1 MEKKKTVLLFTM
13 SALVIFLQANSVPAL
28 GEPVWEPSIPLGTA
42 RAEPGVTV
50 GFDGAIYAIGG
61 EGTNPKHSL
70 GTAERWY
77 EGQVA
82 WQSIAPM
89 SVERHLVGVVTD
101 SFGNIWATGGFSHTA
116 GSVWDTVE
124 IYDPVSDTW
133 QPGPSLNE
141 IRCHHGVAT
150 DSDGCIY
157 VFGGRGT
164 SEAPHPWA
172 TSSVEMYNPD
182 TGQWSYIA
190 SLNKARLNPGFTQD
204 LQGRIYAIGG
214 SNDEEGWHELDT
226 VERYDPGHPE
236 DGWQYVANMP
246 RHLGGAAAFLYKGE
260 IWIVGGGETPQY
272 WTNGCYIYTPDPD
285 PNPTDPWPANS
296 WRTGPTMYEILNH
309 ADAVVGTSGTSY
321 VIGGERGGGSV
332 ASDHVTM
339 LVPEPEPLTGRIAFY
354 TNGWRI
360 SIMNADGTSRYEVPL
375 PYEQLPIVQVPQ
387 WSPDGEWLTFHGA
400 TGHNGQIYIV
410 RPDGSG
416 FHRVTDGSGN
426 LVNPSFSPDG
436 SQVAFHRVYGH
447 LYTINT
453 DGTGLTDHGVN
464 VSHSRWSP
472 DGRYVAYTNWGF
484 GSYPYR
490 SDVFVYDFTTGNSAQ
505 ITHHDP
511 DQAFIWVAW
520 SPDGTKLAVSVLDWT
535 TVQSDIWVMNADGS
549 DPRNLT
555 TDWTMS
561 SEDCSSWSPGGEYIV
576 FQSNRS
582 GNLDIWYTPVDH
594 FAPINITNSPEIDEY
609 GPVWSVPEP
618 TVIEVTIDIKPGSYP
633 NAINPGSNGVIPVA
647 ILTTD
652 DFDAADVDP
661 GTVMLAGAE
670 VAVRGKADKLMAR
683 LEDVDEDGDLDLLV
697 QVETQSDGTLW
708 ATGSV
713 TLTAKTYDGQDI
725 EGEDDVII
733 VPLGE

>member
-1 MEKKKTVLLFTM
+1 MVGW
-13 SALVIFLQANSVPAL
+13 LVFGFSVPLCETFDIDAMFTGIDHGGTSPFLGTTTDVHVLHNGISLFDGEVIGYGDTSSFSTTVSVGMGDIIDFTVGYGSNQTHTCDSTALSATITPEPACGFSEDFEGTALDTSLWSVFVDAL
-28 GEPVWEPSIPLGTA
+28 GQYHWPYVASGLLHSQGYHTRIDSIPAFAAPETGQSVMA
-42 RAEPGVTV
+42 RASIRLAGDYHKFGFAVNPNERPCPITGYYFDTLDVEAEEHYIWALARSNPCSGSMINLLKVKIPVT
-50 GFDGAIYAIGG
+50 
-61 EGTNPKHSL
+61 
-70 GTAERWY
+70 WY
-77 EGQVA
+77 EFHEFAIERTPSEVIYSIDSQEVA
-82 WQSIAPM
+82 RVADAFAGALP
-89 SVERHLVGVVTD
+89 VGVWNDRWSLMQTD
-101 SFGNIWATGGFSHTA
+101 W
-116 GSVWDTVE
+116 VE
-124 IYDPVSDTW
+124 VNCEP
-133 QPGPSLNE
+133 
-141 IRCHHGVAT
+141 
-150 DSDGCIY
+150 
-157 VFGGRGT
+157 
-164 SEAPHPWA
+164 
-172 TSSVEMYNPD
+172 
-182 TGQWSYIA
+182 
-190 SLNKARLNPGFTQD
+190 
-204 LQGRIYAIGG
+204 
-214 SNDEEGWHELDT
+214 
-226 VERYDPGHPE
+226 
-236 DGWQYVANMP
+236 
-246 RHLGGAAAFLYKGE
+246 AA
-260 IWIVGGGETPQY
+260 
-272 WTNGCYIYTPDPD
+272 
-285 PNPTDPWPANS
+285 
-296 WRTGPTMYEILNH
+296 
-309 ADAVVGTSGTSY
+309 
-321 VIGGERGGGSV
+321 
-332 ASDHVTM
+332 
-339 LVPEPEPLTGRIAFY
+339 LTGRIAFY

-490 SDVFVYDFTTGNSAQ
+490 SDVFVYDFTTGNSTQ
-505 ITHHDP
+505 ITHHTA

-618 TVIEVTIDIKPGSYP
+618 AVIEVTIDIKPGSYP

-733 VPLGE
+733 VPPGE